1 MIKPS
6 ELAIADVLKH
16 PKRGLVSFQPSA
28 DDRSDVI
35 LVYVRDVQFD
45 RWLISLDECEWP
57 TEEEYNKYWKEV
69 EAKGTSPVPIG
80 VPERP

>member
-16 PKRGLVSFQPSA
+16 PKRGLVSHQPA
-28 DDRSDVI
+28 PDDRSDAI

-57 TEEEYNKYWKEV
+57 TEEEYHRYWKEV
-69 EAKGTSPVPIG
+69 EANVPSPAPTG